1 MGTSQ
6 RVRYVVGIGVAGKDS
21 YAYRRSHIRWIQR
34 DRFLRCDEHDRSR
47 EARGLERRY
56 RESFAFHSAQGVR
69 IDAQQPLEFANEAD
83 AVLIGSARGSR
94 EVVKDESI
102 LSRIRL
108 DPKRQLI
115 GSQCSGALI
124 LAKLGLL
131 PTRQACTDRFTRPLV
146 EAVGIEVLERSFM
159 SHENVATAGGRLS
172 AQYLAT
178 WVLWRLTD
186 RSTAARALENVVPV
200 GEEGA
205 YVERALKTVEPFIGT
220 LGLAKPAIVTP
231 RSSSSSL

>member
-1 MGTSQ
+1 MGGSQ
-6 RVRYVVGIGVAGKDS
+6 RVRYVAGMRIAIVTFDGFNEIDAFVAMSMIGRVRREDWQVALVS
-21 YAYRRSHIRWIQR
+21 PSPSIR
-34 DRFLRCDEHDRSR
+34 
-47 EARGLERRY
+47 
-56 RESFAFHSAQGVR
+56 SAQGVR
-69 IDAQQPLEFANEAD
+69 VDAQQPLEFANEAD

-131 PTRQACTDRFTRPLV
+131 PTRQACTDRFTRPAV
-146 EAVGIEVLERSFM
+146 EAAGIEVLERSFM
-159 SHENVATAGGRLS
+159 SHGNVATAGGCLS
-172 AQYLAT
+172 AHYLAT

-200 GEEGA
+200 GEAGA
-205 YVERALKTVEPFIGT
+205 YVERALQIVEPFMGR
-220 LGLAKPAIVTP
+220 LGSATKPAIVTP
-231 RSSSSSL
+231 RPSSSAT

>member
-1 MGTSQ
+1 MRIAVVTFDGFNEIDSFVALSMIG
-6 RVRYVVGIGVAGKDS
+6 RVKREDWNVALVS
-21 YAYRRSHIRWIQR
+21 PSPSIR
-34 DRFLRCDEHDRSR
+34 
-47 EARGLERRY
+47 
-56 RESFAFHSAQGVR
+56 SAQGVR
-69 IDAQQPLEFANEAD
+69 LDALQPLELANEAD
-83 AVLIGSARGSR
+83 AVLFGSARSSR

-115 GSQCSGALI
+115 GSQCSGALM

-146 EAVGIEVLERSFM
+146 EAAGIEVLEQSFM
-159 SHENVATAGGRLS
+159 SHENVATAGGCLS
-172 AQYLAT
+172 AHYLAT

-186 RSTAARALENVVPV
+186 KSTATRALENVVPV

-205 YVERALKTVEPFIGT
+205 YVERALRTVEPFIAPQASAALNRPKG
-220 LGLAKPAIVTP
+220 GVK
-231 RSSSSSL
+231 